1 LVVAMV
7 LTVRYCRNRGYQN
20 WWNLDRWFIPR
31 MILQLWHP
39 NSPLSHPA
47 LTRRAF
53 FSDAQTDAY
62 VEAFQDRISAYE
74 SLVWAMGMMRP
85 FVDPAKILGR
95 ISAGSAGQ
103 RIMVLAGELDKI
115 MTVPIMEDLAQFY
128 RAKYSSLVQQGT
140 LEGVDAEVVPLPGDG
155 GQDNTG
161 HGVRY
166 CVVPR
171 AGHHLQNDVPWE
183 IGAQKLL
190 AFYKQ
195 L

>member
-1 LVVAMV
+1 
-7 LTVRYCRNRGYQN
+7 
-20 WWNLDRWFIPR
+20 
-31 MILQLWHP
+31 MILHLWHP

-47 LTRRAF
+47 LTKRAF

-62 VEAFQDRISAYE
+62 VEAFQDRICPYE
-74 SLVWAMGMMRP
+74 SLVWAMGMMKP
-85 FVDPAKILGR
+85 FVDMDQILGQ
-95 ISAGSAGQ
+95 ISGGEAGQ
-103 RIMVLAGELDKI
+103 RVMVLAGELDKI
-115 MTVPIMEDLAQFY
+115 MTLPIMEDLAQAF
-128 RAKYSSLVQQGT
+128 RTRYSSLVQRGALQ
-140 LEGVDAEVVPLPGDG
+140 GVDAEVVPLPGDG
-155 GQDNTG
+155 DRDSTG

-166 CVVPR
+166 CVVPQ

>member
-1 LVVAMV
+1 MGPVAD
-7 LTVRYCRNRGYQN
+7 RDCRERVYQS
-20 WWNLDRWFIPR
+20 WRKLDPWFIPR
-31 MILQLWHP
+31 MLLHLWHP

-53 FSDAQTDAY
+53 FSNEQTDAY
-62 VEAFQDRISAYE
+62 VEAFQDKASPYE
-74 SLVWAMGMMRP
+74 SFIWALGMMKP
-85 FVDPAKILGR
+85 FVDGEKILR
-95 ISAGSAGQ
+95 QISGWGSGQ

-115 MTVPIMEDLAQFY
+115 MRLPIMEDLAQSY
-128 RAKYSSLVQQGT
+128 RTRYSSMVQQGT
-140 LEGVDAEVVPLPGDG
+140 LDGVDAEVVPLSGEG
-155 GQDNTG
+155 GRDNNG

-166 CVVPR
+166 CVVPQ

-190 AFYKQ
+190 AFYEQ